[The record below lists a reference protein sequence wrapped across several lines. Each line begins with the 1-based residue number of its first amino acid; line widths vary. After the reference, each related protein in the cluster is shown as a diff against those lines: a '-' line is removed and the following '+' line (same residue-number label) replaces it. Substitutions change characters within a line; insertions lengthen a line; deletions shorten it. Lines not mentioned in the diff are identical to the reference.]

1 MVSSTIRKLF
11 TNKKF
16 ILLFTFCVEL
26 LFNYLFEVQHIWGN
40 YLYLDMALAPTFGL
54 MFGPTGALGFA
65 LATFTGE
72 LIEGLPISSMII
84 DFSSTFL
91 ISILTYKLWYT
102 IFTKRKIEAPK
113 FNSTYNI
120 LKFLTIAIII
130 SIVYFAFLV
139 ISFEYYPNLR
149 HTYQIKV
156 DNIAWMLNIIIFTII
171 YGLLMISCFNILKIP
186 LETPKRRISRININQ
201 YYLLAV
207 LLICSFYFIFK
218 EFMPISD
225 ALDDIFFVTTL
236 ATSIMIYLNTFD
248 VTIEKK
254 SDNYS
259 IIEQII
265 LIFLIIITLTIV
277 LNFRYFNMLAI
288 AYTPGLDPSYQ
299 FVIIVGFISIL
310 TILISLIH
318 IRYIEK
324 MITNPLY
331 AMIEF
336 SDNYFKTENRIETI
350 HNIDKYTKPDDTTGT
365 LARSFVKLYYLLKSR
380 VDNLQRVIT
389 EKEIIETE
397 LDVASNI
404 QSNMLP
410 KNFDEFSQNEAFEI
424 YADMNPASEVGGDF
438 YDYFKIDDDNVY
450 FVIGDASGKGIPATL
465 FMVKTKYLIEN
476 HTKFSADLSQV
487 IEKVNNLAY
496 ERNNEELFV
505 SAWLG
510 KLNLKS
516 GKLSYVNAG
525 HSLPLI
531 KHDSNDFEYLDTQ
544 PDPHMGVTEDIEYNE
559 YEIDLNAGDM
569 IFLYTDGIT
578 KSNNND
584 DELYDENRLKEMVN
598 ENKNEKLS
606 HIITEIN
613 DDIDKFCGSNEQND
627 DIAMLILKYNGQV
640 ET

>member
-1 MVSSTIRKLF
+1 MVSTIIKKLF
-11 TNKKF
+11 ANKKF
-16 ILLFTFCVEL
+16 ILIFTFCVEL
-26 LFNYLFEVQHIWGN
+26 IFNYLFEVQHIWGN

-72 LIEGLPISSMII
+72 LIEGLPLSAMII

-102 IFTKRKIEAPK
+102 TFNKRKIEAPK

-120 LKFLTIAIII
+120 VKFLAIAIII
-130 SIVYFAFLV
+130 SIVYFGFLV
-139 ISFEYYPNLR
+139 ISFEYYPNLGY
-149 HTYQIKV
+149 TYQINV

-186 LETPKRRISRININQ
+186 LETPKRRISRIRINQ
-201 YYLLAV
+201 YYLLIG

-218 EFMPISD
+218 EFMPISNT
-225 ALDDIFFVTTL
+225 LDNIFFIATL

-248 VTIEKK
+248 MTIEKG

-259 IIEQII
+259 IIEEII

-277 LNFRYFNMLAI
+277 FNFRYFNMLAI

-299 FVIIVGFISIL
+299 FIIIIGFISIL

-324 MITNPLY
+324 IITNPLY
-331 AMIEF
+331 DMIDI
-336 SDNYFKTENRIETI
+336 SYNYFKTENRLETI
-350 HNIDKYTKPDDTTGT
+350 HKLDKYTQQNDSAGT
-365 LARSFVKLYYLLKSR
+365 LVRSFIR
-380 VDNLQRVIT
+380 VYHNLRNRVYTLQKVIS

-410 KNFDEFSQNEAFEI
+410 KNFDEFSQNELFEI
-424 YADMNPASEVGGDF
+424 YADMKPASEVGGDF
-438 YDYFKIDDDNVY
+438 YDYFKIDDDNIY

-465 FMVKTKYLIEN
+465 FMVKTMYLIEN
-476 HTKFSADLSQV
+476 HTRFNEDLSQV
-487 IEKVNNLAY
+487 FEKVNNLAY
-496 ERNNEELFV
+496 ERNDEELFV

-525 HSLPLI
+525 HSQPLI
-531 KHDSNDFEYLDTQ
+531 SHDSNDFKYLDTQ
-544 PDPHMGVTEDIEYNE
+544 PDLFMGRTEGLKYNE
-559 YEIDLNAGDM
+559 YEIDLNTGDM

-578 KSNNND
+578 KANND
-584 DELYDENRLKEMVN
+584 NNELYDEDRLKEIVN
-598 ENKNEKLS
+598 ENKNKKLS
-606 HIITEIN
+606 DIITEVHA
-613 DDIDKFCGSNEQND
+613 DIDEFCNSAEQFD
-627 DIAMLILKYNGQV
+627 DMAMLILKYNGQV
-640 ET
+640 EK

>member
-1 MVSSTIRKLF
+1 MLSSTIKKLF

-16 ILLFTFCVEL
+16 ILIFTFCVEL
-26 LFNYLFEVQHIWGN
+26 IFNYLFEVQHIWGN

-72 LIEGLPISSMII
+72 LIEGLPVSTMII

-120 LKFLTIAIII
+120 VKFLSIAIII
-130 SIVYFAFLV
+130 SIIYFAFLV

-171 YGLLMISCFNILKIP
+171 YGLLLISGFNILKIP

-218 EFMPISD
+218 EFMPISN
-225 ALDDIFFVTTL
+225 AIDDIFFITTL
-236 ATSIMIYLNTFD
+236 ATSIMICLNTFD

-259 IIEQII
+259 IIEEII
-265 LIFLIIITLTIV
+265 LVFLIIITLTIV
-277 LNFRYFNMLAI
+277 FNFRYFNMLAI
-288 AYTPGLDPSYQ
+288 AYAPGLDPSYQ
-299 FVIIVGFISIL
+299 FIIIIGFISIL

-350 HNIDKYTKPDDTTGT
+350 HKLDKYTKPDDTTGT
-365 LARSFVKLYYLLKSR
+365 LAKSFVR
-380 VDNLQRVIT
+380 VYHGLRNSVHTLQKVIS

-397 LDVASNI
+397 LNVASNI

-410 KNFDEFSQNEAFEI
+410 KNFDEFSQNELFEI
-424 YADMNPASEVGGDF
+424 YADMTPASEVGGDF
-438 YDYFKIDDDNVY
+438 YDYFKIDDDNIY

-465 FMVKTKYLIEN
+465 FMVKTMYLIEN
-476 HTKFSADLSQV
+476 HTRFNEDLSQV
-487 IEKVNNLAY
+487 FEKVNNLAY
-496 ERNNEELFV
+496 ERNYEKLFV
-505 SAWLG
+505 SVWLG

-525 HSLPLI
+525 HSQPLI
-531 KHDSNDFEYLDTQ
+531 RHDSPDFEYLDTQ
-544 PDPHMGVTEDIEYNE
+544 SDSFMGRTEGLKYNE
-559 YEIDLNAGDM
+559 YEIDLNTGDM

-578 KSNNND
+578 KANND
-584 DELYDENRLKEMVN
+584 NNELYEEDRLKEIVN
-598 ENKNEKLS
+598 ENKNKKLS
-606 HIITEIN
+606 DIITEVHA
-613 DDIDKFCGSNEQND
+613 DIDEFCNSAEQFD
-627 DIAMLILKYNGQV
+627 DMAMLILKYNGQV
-640 ET
+640 EK

>member
-1 MVSSTIRKLF
+1 MLSSTIKKLF

-16 ILLFTFCVEL
+16 ILIFTFCVEL
-26 LFNYLFEVQHIWGN
+26 IFNYLFEVQHIWGN

-72 LIEGLPISSMII
+72 LIEGLPVSTMII

-120 LKFLTIAIII
+120 VKFLSIAIII
-130 SIVYFAFLV
+130 SIIYFAFLV

-171 YGLLMISCFNILKIP
+171 YGLLLISGFNILKIP

-218 EFMPISD
+218 EFMPISN
-225 ALDDIFFVTTL
+225 AIDDIFFITTL
-236 ATSIMIYLNTFD
+236 ATSIMICLNTFD

-259 IIEQII
+259 IIEEII
-265 LIFLIIITLTIV
+265 LVFLIIITLTIV
-277 LNFRYFNMLAI
+277 FNFRYFNMLAI
-288 AYTPGLDPSYQ
+288 AYAPGLDPSYQ
-299 FVIIVGFISIL
+299 FIIIIGFISIL

-350 HNIDKYTKPDDTTGT
+350 HKLDKYTKPDDTTGT
-365 LARSFVKLYYLLKSR
+365 LAKSFVR
-380 VDNLQRVIT
+380 VYHGLRNSVHTLQKVIS

-397 LDVASNI
+397 LNVASNI

-410 KNFDEFSQNEAFEI
+410 KNFDEFSQNELFEI
-424 YADMNPASEVGGDF
+424 YADMKPASEVGGDF
-438 YDYFKIDDDNVY
+438 YDYFKIDDDNIY

-465 FMVKTKYLIEN
+465 FMVKTMYLIEN
-476 HTKFSADLSQV
+476 HTRFNEDLSQV
-487 IEKVNNLAY
+487 FEKVNNLAY
-496 ERNNEELFV
+496 ERNDEELFV

-525 HSLPLI
+525 HSQPLI
-531 KHDSNDFEYLDTQ
+531 RHDSPDFEYLDTQ
-544 PDPHMGVTEDIEYNE
+544 PDSFMGRTEGLKYNE
-559 YEIDLNAGDM
+559 YEIDLNTGDM

-578 KSNNND
+578 KANND
-584 DELYDENRLKEMVN
+584 NNELYEEDRLKEIVN
-598 ENKNEKLS
+598 ENKNKKLS
-606 HIITEIN
+606 DIITEVHA
-613 DDIDKFCGSNEQND
+613 DIDEFCNSAEQFD
-627 DIAMLILKYNGQV
+627 DMAMLILKYNGQV
-640 ET
+640 EK